1 MSSNETSMDE
11 AGGKASYYQH
21 LPDASRRERRGE
33 KGQIL
38 DEVVMP
44 QGKMEIRLWLL
55 PPLSRYG

>member
-11 AGGKASYYQH
+11 AGGKASYYQY

-38 DEVVMP
+38 DEVALP
-44 QGKMEIRLWLL
+44 QGQMEIRLWLL
-55 PPLSRYG
+55 P